1 MKENEEGLRGHPGKT
16 TAGKIRM
23 TSTVADDDPEARR
36 IANELVR
43 IHRDAPGGLTAA
55 DAACF
60 AAVLK
65 TFEATYTGRALPSAP
80 QGTNPDDV
88 AELER
93 LHRKKYGQRT

>member
-1 MKENEEGLRGHPGKT
+1 
-16 TAGKIRM
+16 
-23 TSTVADDDPEARR
+23 VADDDPEARR

-65 TFEATYTGRALPSAP
+65 TFEATYTERALASAP
-80 QGTNPDDV
+80 QGTHPDDV